1 MKMSADEFRRRFH
14 MMIFTSRVTPQSV
27 PAKRVC
33 ISDAFV

>member
-14 MMIFTSRVTPQSV
+14 MMISALLVTPQSV